1 MKGGSI
7 EDVVSALLDASLQE
21 WLSLLGTI
29 LAIGLVLRLIFRI
42 RGWCRDDM
50 GPTEAK
56 QQMLPQLAELHR
68 LGHLTDE
75 EYRSIKGQ
83 MVVQTN
89 STSAVGSSQE
99 SVEKSDADSDQRSSR
114 LDH

>member
-1 MKGGSI
+1 MSGR
-7 EDVVSALLDASLQE
+7 EFQDVLWNPLDASPQE

-29 LAIGLVLRLIFRI
+29 LAIALVLRLIFRI
-42 RGWCRDDM
+42 RGWCRGDM
-50 GPTEAK
+50 DPTETK

-83 MVVQTN
+83 MVVQTK
-89 STSAVGSSQE
+89 SA
-99 SVEKSDADSDQRSSR
+99 SVSNPSEDSPGAPGADI
-114 LDH
+114 DH